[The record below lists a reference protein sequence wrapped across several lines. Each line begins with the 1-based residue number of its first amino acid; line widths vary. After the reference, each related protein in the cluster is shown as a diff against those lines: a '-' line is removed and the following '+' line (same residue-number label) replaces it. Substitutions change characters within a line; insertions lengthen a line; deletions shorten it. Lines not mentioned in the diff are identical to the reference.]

1 MLSKTKHPG
10 NREVYQNDCFIDFFS
25 ITLIYAFILSS
36 TPAYSWKSWKPH
48 GLDRCT
54 FCRVK
59 NWLDDQPQRVLVNG
73 AASSWHLVT
82 FGVSQGS
89 VLGPFPDDLDKRIES
104 SIANSRTI
112 PSWVGV
118 LICRRLGRLC
128 REGPEQAG

>member
-36 TPAYSWKSWKPH
+36 TLAYSWKSWKPH

-104 SIANSRTI
+104 RIANSRTI

-118 LICRRLGRLC
+118 LIC
-128 REGPEQAG
+128 